1 MAIFCRQPPP
11 HIPAD
16 DIIQKAKHHQS
27 VHSHG
32 DFDADS
38 SELHAR
44 PAEFYLSKQSLD
56 TRDHRSHNI
65 P

>member
-16 DIIQKAKHHQS
+16 DIIQKAEHRQS

-32 DFDADS
+32 AFDADS
-38 SELHAR
+38 SELEPDR
-44 PAEFYLSKQSLD
+44 PIKVATNNDKLPSSF
-56 TRDHRSHNI
+56 
-65 P
+65 